1 MPGTPLRYSRSA
13 YNWKLA
19 PLVHAMRDLLGQR
32 GLSWLLRAPAEASG
46 YPTGQEPSGYWP
58 RCRCGAFRR
67 FFSVHSR
74 RSCSF
79 GVEVFVGTTTKTG
92 ELLLTKAQKSMFKT
106 TTVNRYLR
114 RWGYDHETLRRQPT
128 AVRFQAE
135 HSNDCWQFDLSSWAP
150 HSGRGA
156 AFIQSMDTR
165 AH

>member
-106 TTVNRYLR
+106 TTVNRYLIFGGGAMTTR
-114 RWGYDHETLRRQPT
+114 RYAGSPQRSAFKPNT
-128 AVRFQAE
+128 ATIAGN
-135 HSNDCWQFDLSSWAP
+135 S
-150 HSGRGA
+150 
-156 AFIQSMDTR
+156 T
-165 AH
+165 